1 MLLWKQKGENKPNN
15 IQVDG
20 NTLEKC
26 GHKADEKVNVIF
38 SSVFHLIFKWKKK
51 YQKKK
56 KKIINAFKEQCKPER
71 KAKKWFVYCCIINDN

>member
-15 IQVDG
+15 IQVDS

-38 SSVFHLIFKWKKK
+38 FLLFFIWFSSERKSIK
-51 YQKKK
+51 KKK
-56 KKIINAFKEQCKPER
+56 KKIINAFKEQCKPEIE
-71 KAKKWFVYCCIINDN
+71 KLKSDLYTVV